1 MRILSVVTL
10 ISPQGEYGGPVR
22 VALNQARELIELGH
36 SVTVCAAARGFDAP
50 PTEMSGVPLRLF
62 PARQVLPG
70 SGFAGLAAPSMW
82 RWVAQHAKEFDVC
95 HIHAARD
102 LVTLPAAAIARA
114 RKVPFVLQ
122 THGMIDRSTKL
133 LAVPL
138 DVVLTRPVL
147 RGAGRI
153 LHLTPVERQGLIEVG
168 GADLPLVELPNGV
181 PWAGEQERPASSE
194 VLYLARLAERKRPAL
209 FAQVAEALSVE
220 FPDVRFTLVG
230 PDEGEGD
237 TVRRTIAAS
246 AAGDRLSWEGPI
258 PPEETLARMRRA
270 TVYVLPSVDEP
281 YPMSVLEAM
290 SIGLPVVITDSCG
303 LAGIVERA
311 DAGAVVDS
319 SPESLQDAVRD
330 LLADPDEAQ
339 RKGLRGRAFVRDE
352 LAMSTIAGT
361 LAELYRGVLAERG

>member
-36 SVTVCAAARGFDAP
+36 SVIVCAATRGFDTP
-50 PTEMSGVPLRLF
+50 PAQMSGVPLRLF

-70 SGFAGLAAPSMW
+70 SGFAGLAAPSLW
-82 RWVAQHAKEFDVC
+82 CGVTRHVTEFDVC

-114 RKVPFVLQ
+114 RNVPFVLQ
-122 THGMIDRSTKL
+122 THGMIDRSTKP

-138 DVVLTRPVL
+138 DLALTRPVL

-153 LHLTPVERQGLIEVG
+153 LYLTPVERQGLIEVG
-168 GADLPLVELPNGV
+168 GAGLPLVELPNGV
-181 PWAGEQERPASSE
+181 PWADEHEPPAASE

-209 FAQVAEALSVE
+209 FAEVAAELSAE
-220 FPDVRFTLVG
+220 FPDASFALVG

-237 TVRRTIAAS
+237 NVRRVIAAS
-246 AAGDRLSWEGPI
+246 PAGERLTWEGPI
-258 PPEETLARMRRA
+258 PPEGTLDRMRRA
-270 TVYVLPSVDEP
+270 SVYVLPSVDEP

-311 DAGAVVDS
+311 DAGIVVGPS
-319 SPESLQDAVRD
+319 RGSLQQAIRD
-330 LLADPDEAQ
+330 LLADPDEAR

-352 LAMSTIAGT
+352 LAMSTIAGN
-361 LAELYRGVLAERG
+361 LADLYRTVVAERG